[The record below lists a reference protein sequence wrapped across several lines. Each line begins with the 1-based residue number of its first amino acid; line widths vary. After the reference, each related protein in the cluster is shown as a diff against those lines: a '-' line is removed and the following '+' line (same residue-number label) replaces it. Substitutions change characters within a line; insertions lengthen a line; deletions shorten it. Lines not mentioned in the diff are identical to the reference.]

1 MMMPWMLA
9 LLLFADLDSARNE
22 PNLERRSE
30 LALVNAGTAMDAARD
45 TYKAGEIGKAQTA
58 LDEVGA
64 SVDLSY
70 DALVEAGKDPRKHP
84 KFFKSAE
91 LKTRELLRRLED
103 MTRAVNMEDRAMVV
117 KVRDS
122 VSEVHDKLLSGIM
135 TKRKKSQEPVKK

>member
-1 MMMPWMLA
+1 MTWMLA
-9 LLLFADLDSARNE
+9 LLLLADIDSIRNE

-45 TYKAGEIGKAQTA
+45 TYRAGDVAKTQAA
-58 LDEVGA
+58 LGEVGA

-70 DALVEAGKDPRKHP
+70 DSLVEGGKDPRKHP
-84 KFFKSAE
+84 KFFKNAE

-103 MTRAVNMEDRAMVV
+103 MQRAVSMEDRAMVV

-122 VSEVHDKLLSGIM
+122 VSDIHDKLLSGIM
-135 TKRKKSQEPVKK
+135 TKRKKTQEEVKK